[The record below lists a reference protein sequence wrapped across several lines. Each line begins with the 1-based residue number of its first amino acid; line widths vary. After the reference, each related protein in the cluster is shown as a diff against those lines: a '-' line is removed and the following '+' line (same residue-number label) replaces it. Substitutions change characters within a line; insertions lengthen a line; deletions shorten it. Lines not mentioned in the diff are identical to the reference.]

1 MHLRANQF
9 KAAACLT
16 LNCLVYVRSL
26 YRYQAQVCPT
36 TSCPL
41 FSCKNKKNSIHN
53 IKCLVWASA
62 YIIFCFFDW
71 IVSKEKVILCSYVSA
86 CWETSWP
93 YQMMARDGHWQLAP
107 DNNLTTCTSC
117 SAYCPESVNRPIESL
132 VLVGHKAGDFIH
144 DTVVYFIMDSV
155 ALTAK
160 WYLMPP

>member
-1 MHLRANQF
+1 MFSHYARIRF
-9 KAAACLT
+9 KFVPQP
-16 LNCLVYVRSL
+16 LVLCFHVKTR
-26 YRYQAQVCPT
+26 
-36 TSCPL
+36 
-41 FSCKNKKNSIHN
+41 KKSIHN

-62 YIIFCFFDW
+62 YIILLLFFDW
-71 IVSKEKVILCSYVSA
+71 IECKERLILCSYVSA

-107 DNNLTTCTSC
+107 DSNLTTCTSC

-144 DTVVYFIMDSV
+144 DTFVYFIMDSV
-155 ALTAK
+155 ALIAK